1 MILTRSPPPDPAL
14 TASVSSGR
22 LISPPGARAR
32 QIRTRTVSSGP
43 CNGEPSSDS
52 SEPGLS
58 ARISQPGVA
67 ARAGKY
73 EARAKPVPHGSRG
86 MGRTG
91 ALLRKKH
98 EAPHPRDVA
107 LNSNRDATKPNW
119 RGGDG
124 LFLDRSVC
132 FRIVINKLGTDW
144 GSEIPPD
151 PTLTLIITTMA
162 PF

>member
-1 MILTRSPPPDPAL
+1 
-14 TASVSSGR
+14 
-22 LISPPGARAR
+22 
-32 QIRTRTVSSGP
+32 
-43 CNGEPSSDS
+43 
-52 SEPGLS
+52 
-58 ARISQPGVA
+58 
-67 ARAGKY
+67 
-73 EARAKPVPHGSRG
+73 

-132 FRIVINKLGTDW
+132 FRIVINKLGTYW
-144 GSEIPPD
+144 GSEIPPYNPNPD
-151 PTLTLIITTMA
+151 YYNNGTILTQPSTTVWGDV
-162 PF
+162 F